1 MEKLYTTK
9 QLEEL
14 LKVDRITIYRMLSDN
29 RLNGVKVGGQWR
41 FTQSEIDRLLG
52 EEQAAE
58 DVAVET
64 ISDFP
69 TCCMRN
75 MQDMFAGIIGI
86 GAVTVTLH
94 GKLLTQPTFSNSF
107 CEMML
112 ASEAGANACKQ
123 SWLKIISSP
132 DDGYQKCHAGLNYRR
147 SAIFSNNTPIAWLI
161 AGQFYL
167 KPPDKAK
174 QEQEFEDL
182 AKSYDIPEE
191 KLLDASQKI
200 PVLTE
205 LQKAQVLEWTPKVAE
220 NMETL
225 IKERLQILDR
235 FKKISELSSIE
246 TYMSN
251 E

>member
-14 LKVDRITIYRMLSDN
+14 LKVDRITIYRMLNDN

-69 TCCMRN
+69 TCCMEN
-75 MQDMFAGIIGI
+75 MQEMFAGIIGI
-86 GAVTVTLH
+86 GAITVTLH
-94 GKLLTQPTFSNSF
+94 GTLLTQPTFSSPF

-112 ASEAGANACKQ
+112 STEEGAKACKQ
-123 SWLKIISSP
+123 SWFEIISSP

-147 SAIFSNNTPIAWLI
+147 SAIFSNNTPIAWFI

-167 KPPDKAK
+167 QPPN
-174 QEQEFEDL
+174 
-182 AKSYDIPEE
+182 EE
-191 KLLDASQKI
+191 KRKKDIEKL
-200 PVLTE
+200 
-205 LQKAQVLEWTPKVAE
+205 AE
-220 NMETL
+220 
-225 IKERLQILDR
+225 IIQHILKR
-235 FKKISELSSIE
+235 IIGCLKKDSHI
-246 TYMSN
+246 N
-251 E
+251 

>member
-9 QLEEL
+9 QLEAL
-14 LKVDRITIYRMLSDN
+14 LKVDRITIYRMLNDN

-69 TCCMRN
+69 TCCMEN
-75 MQDMFAGIIGI
+75 MQEMFAGIIGI

-94 GKLLTQPTFSNSF
+94 GTLLTQPTFSSPF

-112 ASEAGANACKQ
+112 SSEEGAKACKQ
-123 SWLKIISSP
+123 SWLEIISSP

-147 SAIFSNNTPIAWLI
+147 SAIFSKNTPIAWLI

-167 KPPDKAK
+167 SPPDGASRIRK
-174 QEQEFEDL
+174 FEDL
-182 AKSYDIPEE
+182 AQKYDIPEE
-191 KLLDASQKI
+191 KLFEASKQI

-205 LQKAQVLEWTPKVAE
+205 HQKAQVQEWTPTVAE
-220 NMETL
+220 NMEAL
-225 IKERLQILDR
+225 IYERMQILNR
-235 FKKISELSSIE
+235 LKKISELSSIE
-246 TYMSN
+246 T
-251 E
+251 